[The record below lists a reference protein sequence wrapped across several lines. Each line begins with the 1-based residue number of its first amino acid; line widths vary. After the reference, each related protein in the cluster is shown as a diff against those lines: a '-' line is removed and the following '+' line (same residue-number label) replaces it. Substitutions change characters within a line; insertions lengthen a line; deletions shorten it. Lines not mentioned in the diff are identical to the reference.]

1 MGRDCST
8 PNTRF
13 SFLLILEKHIKKVYL
28 VYHVFG
34 VKLEKLDN
42 TKYTWN
48 SRLPEYQCTI
58 YPQPKNLQLFH
69 GAKKVKGFSL
79 GLH

>member
-1 MGRDCST
+1 MGTDCST

-13 SFLLILEKHIKKVYL
+13 SFLLILEKNIKNVYL

-42 TKYTWN
+42 NKYTWN
-48 SRLPEYQCTI
+48 PRLGEYQWT
-58 YPQPKNLQLFH
+58 LQQI
-69 GAKKVKGFSL
+69 SI
-79 GLH
+79 

>member
-1 MGRDCST
+1 MGTDCST

-13 SFLLILEKHIKKVYL
+13 SFLLILEKTFKNVYL

-42 TKYTWN
+42 NKYTWN
-48 SRLPEYQCTI
+48 PCLGEYQCNTRGI
-58 YPQPKNLQLFH
+58 HVYENISVWQ
-69 GAKKVKGFSL
+69 
-79 GLH
+79 

>member
-13 SFLLILEKHIKKVYL
+13 SFPLILEKHILKNVYL

-42 TKYTWN
+42 AKYTWN
-48 SRLPEYQCTI
+48 PRLPEYQWSSAGHPLNSYIHSTSI
-58 YPQPKNLQLFH
+58 VLNIHEIQ
-69 GAKKVKGFSL
+69 
-79 GLH
+79 